1 MLLPLLR
8 LLPILIP
15 LALAAPAQAG
25 TAEARAWLNK
35 QGYAGPTAGQIVVCH
50 GYGCNRRAL
59 LPTDA
64 PWLARATSLLAGA
77 RNSAAAERQALSEV
91 VRLYTAS
98 LAAQLGGRRD
108 MPRSPPEMSGVH
120 GQMDCLDVTAN
131 VTSLLVVLEERGLLA
146 HHHVE
151 GPQSRGFFIDGRYP
165 HFTAVVADES
175 GARFAIDPWTR
186 PPGERPLIAPL
197 SQWEVASN

>member
-8 LLPILIP
+8 LLAALIP
-15 LALAAPAQAG
+15 LALPAPSQAG
-25 TAEARAWLNK
+25 TAEARAWLSR

-59 LPTDA
+59 LATDA
-64 PWLARATSLLAGA
+64 PWLARAASLLAGA
-77 RNSAAAERQALSEV
+77 RGSAEAERRALGEV

-108 MPRSPPEMSGVH
+108 MPRSPPGQSGVH

-131 VTSLLVVLEERGLLA
+131 VTSLLVVLEERRLLS
-146 HHHVE
+146 HHRVE
-151 GPQSRGFFIDGRYP
+151 GPQSRGFFIDGRWP
-165 HFTAVVADES
+165 HFTAVVADGS
-175 GARFAIDPWTR
+175 GARYAIDPWTR
-186 PPGERPLIAPL
+186 SPGERPLIAPL
-197 SQWEVASN
+197 SQWEVAAN